1 MKKTII
7 ITLTMLL
14 CVAVTMAGISFVQQK
29 QWTKPQTDDMNI
41 SVNSPVEDVQ
51 QQYKEYKWDYIYNM
65 PGSEITEET
74 WNTLNIEFT
83 DDMVS
88 FDEAG
93 YTACKMLDEAL
104 PEYNIADN
112 VFYGWIKKTSGL
124 RLDTDVYRFLDSAT
138 VTADSMLRRTCDIDI
153 YTGKCVQA
161 IAANMEI
168 YNIDEY
174 GPYVKDETLT
184 EQQVYEIIEYSVDK
198 CTVFG
203 YSDFVSYRI
212 TKIPGYKTPKYWV
225 YIYTEKDELLRV
237 SILYTE
243 DKIYFND
250 FCNEKMLG
258 YGLDITELP
267 NEIPKNI
274 AVNNNLHT

>member
-41 SVNSPVEDVQ
+41 SVNSPVENVQ
-51 QQYKEYKWDYIYNM
+51 QQYKEYKWDYMYNM
-65 PGSEITEET
+65 SGSGITKDN
-74 WNTLNIEFT
+74 WNTIDAEIT

-112 VFYGWIKKTSGL
+112 VFYGWIKEAYGFML
-124 RLDTDVYRFLDSAT
+124 GAEVYRFLDSAT

-153 YTGKCVQA
+153 HTGKCVQA

-168 YNIDEY
+168 YNMDEY
-174 GPYVKDETLT
+174 GPYIKDEPLT
-184 EQQVYEIIEYSVDK
+184 EQQVYEIIKYSVDK
-198 CTVFG
+198 CAVFE
-203 YSDFVSYRI
+203 YSDFVSYKI
-212 TKIPGYKTPKYWV
+212 TRIPGYKTPKYWV

-250 FCNEKMLG
+250 FCNEKILG

-267 NEIPKNI
+267 DAIPDEIIEKY
-274 AVNNNLHT
+274 T

>member
-1 MKKTII
+1 M
-7 ITLTMLL
+7 
-14 CVAVTMAGISFVQQK
+14 
-29 QWTKPQTDDMNI
+29 
-41 SVNSPVEDVQ
+41 
-51 QQYKEYKWDYIYNM
+51 
-65 PGSEITEET
+65 EI
-74 WNTLNIEFT
+74 T

-93 YTACKMLDEAL
+93 YAACKMLDEAL

-112 VFYGWIKKTSGL
+112 VFYGWIKEAYGFML
-124 RLDTDVYRFLDSAT
+124 GAEVYRFLDSAT

-153 YTGKCVQA
+153 HTGKCVQA

-168 YNIDEY
+168 YNMDEY
-174 GPYVKDETLT
+174 GPYVKDEPLT

-198 CTVFG
+198 CAVFE
-203 YSDFVSYRI
+203 YSDFMSYKI
-212 TKIPGYKTPKYWV
+212 TRIPGYKTPKYWV

-267 NEIPKNI
+267 DKIPDEIIEKY
-274 AVNNNLHT
+274 T

>member
-1 MKKTII
+1 
-7 ITLTMLL
+7 MLL
-14 CVAVTMAGISFVQQK
+14 CVTVIMAGISFVQQK

-51 QQYKEYKWDYIYNM
+51 QQYKEYKWDYMYNM
-65 PGSEITEET
+65 PGSGITKDN
-74 WNTLNIEFT
+74 WNTIDVEIT

-93 YTACKMLDEAL
+93 YAACKMLDEAL

-112 VFYGWIKKTSGL
+112 VFYGWIKEAYGFML
-124 RLDTDVYRFLDSAT
+124 GAEVYRFLDSAT

-153 YTGKCVQA
+153 HTGKCVQA

-168 YNIDEY
+168 YNMDEY
-174 GPYVKDETLT
+174 GPYVKDEPLT

-198 CTVFG
+198 CAVFD
-203 YSDFVSYRI
+203 YSDFVSYKI
-212 TKIPGYKTPKYWV
+212 TRIPGYKTPKYWV

-267 NEIPKNI
+267 DIIPPE
-274 AVNNNLHT
+274 LL

>member
-14 CVAVTMAGISFVQQK
+14 CVAITMAGISFVQQK

-51 QQYKEYKWDYIYNM
+51 QQYKEYKWDYMYNM
-65 PGSEITEET
+65 PGSGITKDN
-74 WNTLNIEFT
+74 WNTIDAEIT

-93 YTACKMLDEAL
+93 YAACKMLDEAL

-112 VFYGWIKKTSGL
+112 VFYGWIKEAYGFML
-124 RLDTDVYRFLDSAT
+124 GAEVYRFLDSAT

-153 YTGKCVQA
+153 HTGKCVQA

-168 YNIDEY
+168 YNMDEY
-174 GPYVKDETLT
+174 GPYVKDEPLT
-184 EQQVYEIIEYSVDK
+184 EQQIYEIIEYSVDK
-198 CTVFG
+198 CAVFE
-203 YSDFVSYRI
+203 YSDFVSYKI
-212 TKIPGYKTPKYWV
+212 TRIPGYKTPKYWV

-267 NEIPKNI
+267 DKIPEEIIEKYG
-274 AVNNNLHT
+274 